1 MEFEDELRSCIKVDL
16 DGIDELIVDE
26 IEKRFKDISVFIFE
40 EDGEDY
46 LQISP
51 DVEDGSWNKVIK
63 LKDISRE
70 EA

>member
-16 DGIDELIVDE
+16 EGIDELIVDE